1 LHAELDAATRRIYAV
16 HDDAKDKDF
25 ELELTW
31 IGPGSNGKHAP
42 VPKDLLL
49 EAERKAKAALEADM
63 ED

>member
-1 LHAELDAATRRIYAV
+1 M

-31 IGPGSNGKHAP
+31 ISPQSGWLHKP
-42 VPKDLLL
+42 VPKELADEAEKKAKEGL
-49 EAERKAKAALEADM
+49 EAANAM

>member
-1 LHAELDAATRRIYAV
+1 V

-31 IGPGSNGKHAP
+31 IAPQSGWLHKP
-42 VPKDLLL
+42 VPKELAD
-49 EAERKAKAALEADM
+49 EAEAKAKAALEEANAM